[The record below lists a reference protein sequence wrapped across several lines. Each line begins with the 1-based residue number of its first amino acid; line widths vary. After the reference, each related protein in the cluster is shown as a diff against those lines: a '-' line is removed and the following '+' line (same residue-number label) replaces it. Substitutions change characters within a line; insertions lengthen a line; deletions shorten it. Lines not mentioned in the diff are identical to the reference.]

1 MSNAAARPEEVART
15 RTSAQELSDWFY
27 GLQMTVKVMEGL
39 MGEYESGTRDKADYE
54 ARFNANAHLLAEN
67 LKNVKPLT
75 EKLLSEGYS
84 KYGRNEGVADDRTEC
99 LSSEGDLHTTASV
112 PMANGS

>member
-1 MSNAAARPEEVART
+1 
-15 RTSAQELSDWFY
+15 
-27 GLQMTVKVMEGL
+27 MT
-39 MGEYESGTRDKADYE
+39 EYESGTRDKSDYE
-54 ARFNANAHLLAEN
+54 ARFNANAHLLADN

-84 KYGRNEGVADDRTEC
+84 KYGRTEC
-99 LSSEGDLHTTASV
+99 LNSESDLQSAASI

>member
-1 MSNAAARPEEVART
+1 MST
-15 RTSAQELSDWFY
+15 RTSGQELSDWFY

-39 MGEYESGTRDKADYE
+39 MMEYETGTRDKMDYE
-54 ARFNANAHLLAEN
+54 SRFNANAHLLAEN

-84 KYGRNEGVADDRTEC
+84 KYGRSSEC
-99 LSSEGDLHTTASV
+99 LDTKGDVQSTASI
-112 PMANGS
+112 PMANG

>member
-1 MSNAAARPEEVART
+1 MSNAAA

-27 GLQMTVKVMEGL
+27 GLQMTVKIMEGL
-39 MGEYESGTRDKADYE
+39 MNEYETGSRDKGDYE

-84 KYGRNEGVADDRTEC
+84 KYGRTEC
-99 LSSEGDLHTTASV
+99 LSSEGDVHTATSDEV
-112 PMANGS
+112 VNGS

>member
-84 KYGRNEGVADDRTEC
+84 KYGRTEC

>member
-1 MSNAAARPEEVART
+1 MSNAAA

-39 MGEYESGTRDKADYE
+39 MTEYESGTRDKGDYE
-54 ARFNANAHLLAEN
+54 SRFNANAHLLAEN

-84 KYGRNEGVADDRTEC
+84 KYGRSEC
-99 LSSEGDLHTTASV
+99 LHSESDLQSTASV

>member
-1 MSNAAARPEEVART
+1 
-15 RTSAQELSDWFY
+15 
-27 GLQMTVKVMEGL
+27 MTVKVMEGL
-39 MGEYESGTRDKADYE
+39 ITEYESGTRDKADYE
-54 ARFNANAHLLAEN
+54 SRFNANAHLLAEN

-84 KYGRNEGVADDRTEC
+84 KYGRTEC
-99 LSSEGDLHTTASV
+99 LHTESDLQSAASI

>member
-1 MSNAAARPEEVART
+1 MSNAAT

-39 MGEYESGTRDKADYE
+39 MTEYESGTRDKADYE

-75 EKLLSEGYS
+75 EKLLSDGYS
-84 KYGRNEGVADDRTEC
+84 KYGRSEC
-99 LSSEGDLHTTASV
+99 LDTESDVHTATSV
-112 PMANGS
+112 PMANES

>member
-1 MSNAAARPEEVART
+1 MSNAAA

-39 MGEYESGTRDKADYE
+39 ITEYESGTRDKADYE
-54 ARFNANAHLLAEN
+54 SRFNANAHLLAEN
-67 LKNVKPLT
+67 LKNIKPLT

-84 KYGRNEGVADDRTEC
+84 KYGRTEC
-99 LSSEGDLHTTASV
+99 LHTESDIQSTGSI

>member
-1 MSNAAARPEEVART
+1 MSNAAT

-27 GLQMTVKVMEGL
+27 GLQCTVKVMEGL
-39 MGEYESGTRDKADYE
+39 MGEYESGSRDKADYE

-84 KYGRNEGVADDRTEC
+84 KYGRSEEVPDDRTEC
-99 LSSEGDLHTTASV
+99 LSTEDVQSATSV

>member
-1 MSNAAARPEEVART
+1 MSNAAT

-39 MGEYESGTRDKADYE
+39 MTEYESGTRDKADYE

-75 EKLLSEGYS
+75 EKLLSDGYS
-84 KYGRNEGVADDRTEC
+84 KYGRSERLDTE
-99 LSSEGDLHTTASV
+99 SDVQSAASV
-112 PMANGS
+112 PMANES

>member
-1 MSNAAARPEEVART
+1 MSNAAH

-39 MGEYESGTRDKADYE
+39 MTEYESGTRDKGDYE
-54 ARFNANAHLLAEN
+54 NRFNANAHLLAEN

-84 KYGRNEGVADDRTEC
+84 KYGR
-99 LSSEGDLHTTASV
+99 SSERLDTEDLQSGTSI

>member
-1 MSNAAARPEEVART
+1 MTPAAT
-15 RTSAQELSDWFY
+15 RTPAQELSDWFY

-39 MGEYESGTRDKADYE
+39 MTEYESGSRDKADYE
-54 ARFNANAHLLAEN
+54 ARFNANAHLLADN

-84 KYGRNEGVADDRTEC
+84 KYGRTEC
-99 LSSEGDLHTTASV
+99 LYTESDLQSTTSV
-112 PMANGS
+112 PVANGS

>member
-1 MSNAAARPEEVART
+1 MSNAAT
-15 RTSAQELSDWFY
+15 RTPAQELSDWFY

-39 MGEYESGTRDKADYE
+39 MTEYESGSRDKADYE
-54 ARFNANAHLLAEN
+54 ARFNANAHLLADN

-84 KYGRNEGVADDRTEC
+84 KYGRSERLDTE
-99 LSSEGDLHTTASV
+99 DLQSATSI